1 MSTRLNS
8 GLRVHGRE
16 EMLAALVKN
25 FIRERRVNVC
35 NSTRKQQRTDHLAE
49 QSDRLPAAAFA
60 DPVGLFDDLGES
72 FEVRRETL
80 CVRAARHVV
89 EPAGIAY
96 KTRQGATRIDIRA
109 MLGGQVPLNVLF
121 DRVSVS

>member
-1 MSTRLNS
+1 
-8 GLRVHGRE
+8 
-16 EMLAALVKN
+16 MLAALVKN

-60 DPVGLFDDLGES
+60 DPLRLFDDLGES
-72 FEVRRETL
+72 FQVYRKTL
-80 CVRAARHVV
+80 RVRAARHVA
-89 EPAGIAY
+89 EPAGVAY
-96 KTRQGATRIDIRA
+96 KPRKGAARLDIRA
-109 MLGGQVPLNVLF
+109 MLGGQVPLYVLL

>member
-1 MSTRLNS
+1 
-8 GLRVHGRE
+8 
-16 EMLAALVKN
+16 MLAALVKN

-35 NSTRKQQRTDHLAE
+35 NSTRQQQRTDHLTE

-60 DPVGLFDDLGES
+60 EPLRLLDDLGES

-80 CVRAARHVV
+80 CVRVARHVAK
-89 EPAGIAY
+89 PAGVAY
-96 KTRQGATRIDIRA
+96 KTRQGATRLDIRA
-109 MLGGQVPLNVLF
+109 MLGGQVPLNVLP